1 MTKVQNSRAYQ
12 RATSRA
18 DEYLR
23 DAQKLRGLYQ
33 DASARADVLKG
44 DKRLARFASDLKTL
58 LRLVRGILSGQYRRF
73 PMTSLALVVSGLLY
87 FVWPLDLCPD
97 VVPVLGLL
105 DDVTLLAWIV
115 TSVRKDLDLF
125 REWEASAN
133 ETIDA
138 DVIIPAVES
147 V

>member
-87 FVWPLDLCPD
+87 FV
-97 VVPVLGLL
+97 
-105 DDVTLLAWIV
+105 
-115 TSVRKDLDLF
+115 
-125 REWEASAN
+125 
-133 ETIDA
+133 
-138 DVIIPAVES
+138 
-147 V
+147 

>member
-23 DAQKLRGLYQ
+23 DAKKLRGLYQ

-44 DKRLARFASDLKTL
+44 DKKFARFTSDLKTL
-58 LRLVRGILSGQYRRF
+58 LRLVRGILSGRYRRF
-73 PMTSLALVVSGLLY
+73 PISSLALIVSGLLY
-87 FVWPLDLCPD
+87 FVWPLDLSPD

-115 TSVRKDLDLF
+115 SSVRKDLDLF
-125 REWEASAN
+125 RDWEASAN
-133 ETIDA
+133 
-138 DVIIPAVES
+138 DVIDVDVVVPAVES
-147 V
+147 I

>member
-87 FVWPLDLCPD
+87 FVWPLDLSPD
-97 VVPVLGLL
+97 VIPVLGLL